1 MGGIVAR
8 HAVTRMGEASVP
20 AIITMSTPHLIPPV
34 TFERGMQ
41 DIYDEIDVF
50 WRDTHLDKST
60 AASDTP
66 YSVPPV
72 LISICGG
79 TADTQISSDSCALRP
94 IPGIRGSGKADD
106 TDTFD
111 NGTFAVFTTG
121 MEGVWTGVDHQAMVW
136 CDQVR
141 RVVATTLLDM
151 SATMYD
157 RPADSV
163 RLRRELAHSARRRLL
178 GERTK
183 VELQGRREG
192 LSRVATLK
200 HHPLTPEHPTF
211 RHDGTGHSVFEVK
224 VPLNATRFQVIGS
237 MRLNGVGRKGG
248 SAMSI
253 HLEPA
258 GNNSPAQD
266 TLIPLS
272 TLRILPKSVGQAE
285 KAAQRERFPVQGE
298 GVKDE
303 EVLTYAEADF
313 EAANHARNIVLQL
326 EGAGWGSVS
335 LLGSDNKTCECTRV
349 EKVERYSR
357 CVSPCLP
364 QPDGSPSNSRIRLHT
379 LTETRCSCMICNY
392 VGLQVVLVSR
402 QPSRLPQHIH

>member
-1 MGGIVAR
+1 
-8 HAVTRMGEASVP
+8 
-20 AIITMSTPHLIPPV
+20 
-34 TFERGMQ
+34 
-41 DIYDEIDVF
+41 
-50 WRDTHLDKST
+50 
-60 AASDTP
+60 
-66 YSVPPV
+66 
-72 LISICGG
+72 
-79 TADTQISSDSCALRP
+79 
-94 IPGIRGSGKADD
+94 
-106 TDTFD
+106 
-111 NGTFAVFTTG
+111 
-121 MEGVWTGVDHQAMVW
+121 
-136 CDQVR
+136 
-141 RVVATTLLDM
+141 
-151 SATMYD
+151 
-157 RPADSV
+157 
-163 RLRRELAHSARRRLL
+163 
-178 GERTK
+178 
-183 VELQGRREG
+183 
-192 LSRVATLK
+192 
-200 HHPLTPEHPTF
+200 
-211 RHDGTGHSVFEVK
+211 
-224 VPLNATRFQVIGS
+224 
-237 MRLNGVGRKGG
+237 
-248 SAMSI
+248 MSI